1 MNPLEGTITL
11 YVQVVGKTTFQMSL
25 LRVGEELMDL
35 VGPFLGVPSDI
46 EPIGT
51 VVGIGGGLA
60 LQLFTRSYG
69 NIIGPEQDHINHRR
83 KVPGSLDSETR
94 DQSGFGF
101 ALIATDDG
109 SVGTHGFVTDVLA
122 TRLNSAKKINLVMAI
137 GPLVMMQAVSE
148 MTRPYGIKTMVS
160 MNPIMMDGTGMCG
173 ACRVTV
179 NGEMKFA
186 CIDGPEFDGH
196 KVNFD
201 EVLNR
206 LKMYLPE
213 EKMAMDR
220 YREALETK
228 CLAEG

>member
-1 MNPLEGTITL
+1 
-11 YVQVVGKTTFQMSL
+11 
-25 LRVGEELMDL
+25 
-35 VGPFLGVPSDI
+35 
-46 EPIGT
+46 
-51 VVGIGGGLA
+51 
-60 LQLFTRSYG
+60 
-69 NIIGPEQDHINHRR
+69 
-83 KVPGSLDSETR
+83 
-94 DQSGFGF
+94 
-101 ALIATDDG
+101 LIATDDG

-122 TRLNSAKKINLVMAI
+122 TLLHSAEKISLVMAI

-196 KVNFD
+196 KVNFG

-213 EKMAMDR
+213 EKMALDR
-220 YREALETK
+220 YQKSLEAQ
-228 CLAEG
+228 CLAGG